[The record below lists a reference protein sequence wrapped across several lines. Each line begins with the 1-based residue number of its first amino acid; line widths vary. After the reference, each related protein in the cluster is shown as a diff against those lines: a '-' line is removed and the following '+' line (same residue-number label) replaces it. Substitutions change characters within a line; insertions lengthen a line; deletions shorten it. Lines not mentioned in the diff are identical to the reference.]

1 MKKIKK
7 TVYVLMFTSLILL
20 GCGRKNKEAT
30 ARLDKLD
37 ENIATLYNEEK
48 TDLHKDISEEKIA
61 EILSQLDKEMEQK
74 EKLND
79 ENQEKLDTSEE
90 SFTQVEKM
98 YDFDREVK
106 KLFEADDILK
116 EEATLEQIEAAERRL
131 ADFDIAKL
139 PAFFD
144 RHEKLFLA
152 ARSQLKVRS
161 QADRLVERL
170 FENEETVREDA
181 TRAQEK
187 EAHEAVEEIKNE
199 ALQEKYK
206 NRLEKVNTS
215 ITKREKE
222 EEERKRK
229 EEEEHKRKEEEKR
242 ARSIGDFEGM
252 YLSADNFIYYLNEK
266 TYMIVQNAASD
277 NMVIY
282 EIQEI
287 RDNTGQEVT
296 LKLFEEGMELHGT
309 EDSVH
314 EETLKLSEDK
324 NTLTDA
330 YGYDAVRLSND
341 EIEEVYSRLSGLK
354 AYIESYN

>member
-7 TVYVLMFTSLILL
+7 TAYVLMFTSLILL

-48 TDLHKDISEEKIA
+48 NDLHKDISEEKIA
-61 EILSQLDKEMEQK
+61 EISSQLDEEMEQK
-74 EKLND
+74 ENLND
-79 ENQEKLDTSEE
+79 ENQEKLDASEE
-90 SFTQVEKM
+90 SFTQAEKM
-98 YDFDREVK
+98 YEFDREVK
-106 KLFEADDILK
+106 TLFEADDILN

-139 PAFFD
+139 TAFFD

-152 ARSQLKVRS
+152 ARSQLKVRN

-181 TRAQEK
+181 TRVQEK

-206 NRLEKVNTS
+206 KRLEKVNTA

-229 EEEEHKRKEEEKR
+229 EEEEKR

-252 YLSADNFIYYLNEK
+252 YLSDDNFIYYLDEK
-266 TYMIVQNAASD
+266 VYLITENIESD
-277 NMVIY
+277 NLVIY

-296 LKLFEEGMELHGT
+296 VKLFEEASELHNT

-314 EETLKLSEDK
+314 EETLKLSENK

-330 YGYDAVRLSND
+330 YGNNAARLSKD
-341 EIEEVYSRLSGLK
+341 EIKEIYSRLSALEGL
-354 AYIESYN
+354 IESYN